1 MINWYSTI
9 YNALIVTGII
19 IILSTIGTN
28 NVSGLTGT
36 IVGYSF
42 IITGIILLIGYL
54 MNNMNIATTWI
65 SKIVTVGPFIALIG
79 LLIYVIYL
87 LSYYFIQITHGNV
100 SSGYY
105 NFMNIFIVILMV
117 QLYIF
122 YNATQ
127 DKNFKDNGVINKV
140 TGLLLYL
147 LEIINVIVIITLG
160 IILKYFTT
168 DG

>member
-54 MNNMNIATTWI
+54 MSNMNIATTWF

-87 LSYYFIQITHGNV
+87 LSYYFNQITNGNV

-105 NFMNIFIVILMV
+105 NFMNIFMA
-117 QLYIF
+117 Y
-122 YNATQ
+122 
-127 DKNFKDNGVINKV
+127 
-140 TGLLLYL
+140 
-147 LEIINVIVIITLG
+147 
-160 IILKYFTT
+160 
-168 DG
+168 

>member
-1 MINWYSTI
+1 MCI
-9 YNALIVTGII
+9 YIQH
-19 IILSTIGTN
+19 
-28 NVSGLTGT
+28 
-36 IVGYSF
+36 
-42 IITGIILLIGYL
+42 
-54 MNNMNIATTWI
+54 
-65 SKIVTVGPFIALIG
+65 

-87 LSYYFIQITHGNV
+87 LSYYFNQITNCNV

-127 DKNFKDNGVINKV
+127 DTNFKDNGVINKV

-147 LEIINVIVIITLG
+147 LEVINVIVIITLG